1 MSKRKRGVED
11 GPDAG
16 GKKYPRVNLSAQ
28 RQTFENVLE
37 RSKQRLFQA
46 LKLARGFERQ
56 KLGRR
61 QKVAKEAGDDG
72 DSERLAAEVTALK
85 SLELYATAEIHLYKS
100 LLKTKPIASAPA
112 FPSAIE
118 SRLEAINK
126 PQDVAHANVQARL
139 FNSQPVKKAMDD
151 CMGNFRA
158 SLGLE
163 GLPGGKRKRMRRADY
178 QQELKEAPTAPTRR
192 ETPGAIAE
200 IAEEN
205 KVVGKPLEIHGQLSD
220 QGQVS
225 SGDQSFDYGA
235 YESRLAASSEESFH
249 GFSEV
254 DDYDFDTDGLRAR
267 LGKSMPEGLSLSP
280 SIESSD
286 PSDSDNS
293 ESLSLYSKQAPIKP
307 RPNTKATTF
316 LPSLALGGYWS
327 GSEAASDDE
336 GSVKGAERKNRR
348 GQRERRLIAEKKF
361 GHNANH
367 LKKPKEGN
375 NRDQGWDPRKGAQAD
390 DGRGKRGRGRGGR
403 NTIGQVTRVARGAA
417 SSSGANSD
425 PVGQRRDVKKDKPV
439 AEGPLHPSWQA
450 AKAAKEQ
457 NKAATFQGKKVV
469 FD

>member
-1 MSKRKRGVED
+1 MSKRKREVED
-11 GPDAG
+11 GSDAG
-16 GKKYPRVNLSAQ
+16 GKKYPRANLSAQ
-28 RQTFENVLE
+28 RQSLENVLE

-61 QKVAKEAGDDG
+61 QKVAKAAADDG

-85 SLELYATAEIHLYKS
+85 SLELYTTAENHLYKS

-118 SRLEAINK
+118 SRLEAIYK

-151 CMGNFRA
+151 CMGNVRA

-163 GLPGGKRKRMRRADY
+163 DLPGGKRKRMRRADY
-178 QQELKEAPTAPTRR
+178 QQELKETPTPPTLSIA
-192 ETPGAIAE
+192 GIAE
-200 IAEEN
+200 GN

-225 SGDQSFDYGA
+225 SGDQSLDYGA

-249 GFSEV
+249 GFSEM
-254 DDYDFDTDGLRAR
+254 DDYDFNTDGLRAR
-267 LGKSMPEGLSLSP
+267 VGKSVPEGLSLSP

-286 PSDSDNS
+286 QSHSDSS
-293 ESLSLYSKQAPIKP
+293 ESLSLYSKQARMKP

-375 NRDQGWDPRKGAQAD
+375 HRDQGWDPRKGAQAD

-403 NTIGQVTRVARGAA
+403 NSIGQATRVARGAA